1 MASDPPGF
9 AAQRNPAKP
18 QLIRVSKQREAAA
31 ELMYNKLT
39 ALANAG
45 FTHFVHWT
53 TGHARGQRIRMIT
66 YNEFCS
72 KAKRSGQHRR
82 GDVPL
87 QPEEFADLVGAVPEK
102 WLAML
107 NAAHELQRRERRTP
121 LRDLLWQCERAPE
134 TWVQYELDGEL
145 LVGQVDQ
152 QQQIT
157 NPHFVDPRRVLQPWM
172 GILPTTA
179 TAPTVQTAVVW
190 SEERLAH
197 SLVEDEARGR
207 AQARGEEPDTMVLL
221 YGGPAVNMVLLKA
234 ALSADSGA
242 HPIPARGLSSCAPTQ
257 FCRWYAPTDRKRE
270 PIALSSLDV
279 HHLYAMQLSHV
290 WQPVRTVDLHH
301 IPTTTTSSS
310 FVGILQHDSINISA
324 MRRLLFTSLCEYA
337 SRRTR
342 DVMYRLLTDASPY
355 GVRCCKRSCTKG
367 KCDLCWYLQDTHVAE
382 STHHV
387 HHECIYSQL
396 VTVGMYRGFIEATA
410 GSDDERAH
418 TRRSTTAQLASQH
431 RRALETGL
439 LLADGPAE
447 RQGSTV
453 WHELIAATHFVLEK
467 RRNRNAYFATPL
479 AYDATDAYRDARALA
494 QTVATGLR
502 ILALAET
509 EWIQIH
515 YNNWLPEDG
524 KSPIDKWT
532 AAWIETGAAE
542 VTQGGSV
549 RLLLPATLGDI
560 PGAETQTPD
569 IRDQPGGDALFQ
581 FWMENRRKEDERL
594 GRDRG
599 RAGGG
604 DRDGVGDGAPRARSQ
619 LQLSSLATS

>member
-1 MASDPPGF
+1 M
-9 AAQRNPAKP
+9 
-18 QLIRVSKQREAAA
+18 
-31 ELMYNKLT
+31 
-39 ALANAG
+39 
-45 FTHFVHWT
+45 
-53 TGHARGQRIRMIT
+53 
-66 YNEFCS
+66 
-72 KAKRSGQHRR
+72 
-82 GDVPL
+82 
-87 QPEEFADLVGAVPEK
+87 
-102 WLAML
+102 
-107 NAAHELQRRERRTP
+107 
-121 LRDLLWQCERAPE
+121 
-134 TWVQYELDGEL
+134 
-145 LVGQVDQ
+145 
-152 QQQIT
+152 
-157 NPHFVDPRRVLQPWM
+157 
-172 GILPTTA
+172 
-179 TAPTVQTAVVW
+179 
-190 SEERLAH
+190 
-197 SLVEDEARGR
+197 
-207 AQARGEEPDTMVLL
+207 
-221 YGGPAVNMVLLKA
+221 
-234 ALSADSGA
+234 
-242 HPIPARGLSSCAPTQ
+242 
-257 FCRWYAPTDRKRE
+257 
-270 PIALSSLDV
+270 
-279 HHLYAMQLSHV
+279 
-290 WQPVRTVDLHH
+290 RTVDPHH

-310 FVGILQHDSINISA
+310 FVGILQHDNINISA

-396 VTVGMYRGFIEATA
+396 VTVGILRGFIEAT
-410 GSDDERAH
+410 GDDDERTR

-447 RQGSTV
+447 RQGSAV

-542 VTQGGSV
+542 VHDFELVDEATFRIAPCVAPGLRLGTTVLGGKHMTGLFAARRFDKCACLGVYTGTPMLGSDFDGTREKIARAYAYGMKEVEAEGTKLSFVIVPPLLTDGTVDLKRFPLAAMNEPPPGTVANVVMQQMIVSLEQMQKTGAPSDIVEPITMLLAYTTRRVEPGEQLFLHYGGSYQRTYPV
-549 RLLLPATLGDI
+549 GNPSNVQCSNEIDRLFPSGVPWSCVVKIPRDLLDDEEDSGSDGEWRPN
-560 PGAETQTPD
+560 Q
-569 IRDQPGGDALFQ
+569 
-581 FWMENRRKEDERL
+581 RRR
-594 GRDRG
+594 R
-599 RAGGG
+599 
-604 DRDGVGDGAPRARSQ
+604 
-619 LQLSSLATS
+619 